1 MRKRITLLLLPI
13 LSLFI
18 FLGLYFFD
26 FSAQSSSQ
34 GPIQPIRFSHKIHAG
49 MDNTQLPCQ
58 YCHSFVDV
66 SPNPGIPSVKK
77 CMGCHTHIAGRDVE
91 YDFDGTTINIMNEIG
106 KVRDYWAKKE
116 PIPWNKVNSM
126 PGYVHFTHKRHIQR
140 GFECKACHGDVANMN
155 QVYKVE
161 RLNMGFC
168 ITCHTQ
174 NAKDHEQLTHLKD
187 CLTCH
192 Y

>member
-1 MRKRITLLLLPI
+1 MRKRITLLSLPVLALI
-13 LSLFI
+13 I

-34 GPIQPIRFSHKIHAG
+34 GPIQPVRFSHKIHAG
-49 MDNTQLPCQ
+49 MDNDQLPCQ
-58 YCHSFVDV
+58 YCHSYVEV
-66 SPNPGIPSVKK
+66 SPNPGIPSLKK
-77 CMGCHTHIAGRDVE
+77 CMGCHTHIVGRDVD
-91 YDFDGTTINIMNEIG
+91 YDFDGTTINIKNEIAQ
-106 KVRDYWAKKE
+106 VREYWAKKE
-116 PIPWNKVNSM
+116 PIAWNKVNSM

-140 GFECKACHGDVANMN
+140 GFECKTCHGDVANMN
-155 QVYKVE
+155 QVYQVN

-168 ITCHTQ
+168 IQCHTH
-174 NAKDHEQLTHLKD
+174 NAKDQEELTHLKD